1 MPWMVSV
8 EGVCHLGVCCAA
20 VVAACYEEVV
30 GGGVCVVGDAD
41 LVGAVCGDPFPVVHW
56 NGCSGRVEN
65 ERGASVVA
73 GADGYVC
80 ERWGC
85 GEAGYIDVVF
95 AVGGPKGRP
104 RGVSVSSRGR
114 GANDSRLDPV

>member
-8 EGVCHLGVCCAA
+8 ED
-20 VVAACYEEVV
+20 VV
-30 GGGVCVVGDAD
+30 GCGVCVVGDAD
-41 LVGAVCGDPFPVVHW
+41 LVSAVCGDPFPVVHW

-73 GADGYVC
+73 GADVYVC

-85 GEAGYIDVVF
+85 GEAGYIDVVL
-95 AVGGPKGRP
+95 AVGVQNGRHCD
-104 RGVSVSSRGR
+104 VSVSSRWR
-114 GANDSRLDPV
+114 EANASA